1 MSGRIPWSALALMG
15 SICLLAL
22 ATVHPGPVVTVANA
36 ALSDYQRITIQPK
49 PPPGDIVVGNQ
60 DLPVLVNTGI
70 ESCPP
75 CQRMASSL
83 LELQTEYGHVFQ
95 TYYYDTQKVPE
106 ALTVFQALTVP
117 TQIFYAA
124 DGTELHRNEG
134 FLAKHHIL
142 EQWRELGMVV
152 QPAERSASVWDW
164 LSFENLLSSLT
175 LAVRGAAPTALL
187 AAFFWGVLSIVLS
200 PCHLAGIPLIVGYI
214 NGQKVETSGRAISLS
229 LLFGLGILG
238 SIVIVGIISASAGRL
253 LGDLGPLPYY
263 ILSGVFILFGLNL
276 TGLVPMGCLV
286 PNRLLPKAPGKRGAL
301 ALGLVLG
308 IGLGPCTFVYMA
320 PILGLTMAMAATDLY
335 YGLVLLLLFAVG
347 HCLFLMLASMSPRFI
362 QFFLRWNERS
372 LSAPVLKKVCGALLI
387 LGGAY
392 LAYTA

>member
-1 MSGRIPWSALALMG
+1 MSDNIPRSALILLG
-15 SICLLAL
+15 SIWLFTMLLFFPPSVLTPA
-22 ATVHPGPVVTVANA
+22 HA
-36 ALSDYQRITIQPK
+36 APSAYQRITVQPK
-49 PPPGDIVVGNQ
+49 PPPSDILTGQQN
-60 DLPVLVNTGI
+60 LPVLVNTGI

-75 CQRMASSL
+75 CQRMAAFL
-83 LELQTEYGHVFQ
+83 LELQADYGHVFQ
-95 TYYYDTQKVPE
+95 IFYYDTQKEPE
-106 ALTVFQALTVP
+106 ALTAFQSLTVP

-134 FLAKHHIL
+134 FLSKHHIL
-142 EQWRELGMVV
+142 DQWRELGMEV
-152 QPAERSASVWDW
+152 QPAGRSASAWYW
-164 LSFENLLSSLT
+164 FSFENLLSSLT
-175 LAVRGAAPTALL
+175 LAVRGAAPTAML

-214 NGQKVETSGRAISLS
+214 NGQKVETSGRAMSLS

-238 SIVIVGIISASAGRL
+238 SIVIVGIVTATAGRL

-286 PNRLLPKAPGKRGAL
+286 PEKLLSDMPRKRGAL
-301 ALGLVLG
+301 ALGLILG

-320 PILGLTMAMAATDLY
+320 PILGLTLAMAATDLF
-335 YGLVLLLLFAVG
+335 YGLLLLLLFAAG
-347 HCLFLMLASMSPRFI
+347 HCLFLMLAGMSPRFI

-372 LSAPVLKKVCGALLI
+372 LSASVLKKMCGALLI

-392 LAYTA
+392 LAYSA